1 MIRINLLPI
10 KQARRRSQGRVQLI
24 LFAGLILLEVAVL
37 FAAYALVNEKL
48 EEQKKVVAA
57 LEADV
62 KAIESEVAGAEQLE
76 AEAAQLAEQLGV
88 LSRLEARRS
97 GPVRMLDE
105 IQAILSPPRNAE
117 ERVSQLRR
125 DWNVEWDSRRLW
137 VERFSEKEGTFE
149 LTGFAGNADDVAEFL
164 QRMTTAAHFDDVQL
178 DFVARSGRGQ
188 DLVQFRIYG
197 DLSYTGFD
205 GRDDSETDT

>member
-24 LFAGLILLEVAVL
+24 LFAALVILEVAVL
-37 FAAYALVNEKL
+37 FGAYALENEKL
-48 EEQKKVVAA
+48 EEKKKVVAA

-62 KAIESEVAGAEQLE
+62 KAIEGEVSGAEKLE

-88 LSRLEARRS
+88 LTRLEARRS

-117 ERVSQLRR
+117 ERVNQLRR

-137 VERFSEKEGTFE
+137 VEKFSEKDGSFD
-149 LTGFAGNADDVAEFL
+149 LTGFASNADDVAEFL
-164 QRMTTAAHFDDVQL
+164 QRMTTAYHFNDVQL
-178 DFVARSGRGQ
+178 DFVARSGRSG

-197 DLSYTGFD
+197 KLSYLGFED
-205 GRDDSETDT
+205 RDDGEKDS